1 MGIPRNPYAVLNVAP
16 DAEPVVI
23 EAAYRALMKKY
34 HPDQG
39 SSANGASAAEINA
52 AFAMLRDPGKRAEHD
67 HHEQTR
73 SQAIQLARFQAA
85 LPPPAAH
92 SSNFFGWGGWFVALV
107 LAGALGLIAS
117 RGGREAPLPRLEAAR
132 TNRLPEPELRTEP
145 ELPPV
150 SPEELARIRADA
162 YAAPDRSDPNPP
174 VPIVPIVPPEKS
186 PRPTHSRSALHD
198 PLAPPPV
205 APDKG
210 FVERHGGIY

>member
-1 MGIPRNPYAVLNVAP
+1 MGSPRNPYAVLNVTL

-39 SSANGASAAEINA
+39 AGANGASAAEINA
-52 AFAMLRDPGKRAEHD
+52 AFETLRDPQKRADYD

-85 LPPPAAH
+85 LPRPAPR
-92 SSNFFGWGGWFVALV
+92 SSRYFGWAGWFVALV

-117 RGGREAPLPRLEAAR
+117 RGDREPLPRLEAAKGA
-132 TNRLPEPELRTEP
+132 TPPEPELRTEP
-145 ELPPV
+145 ALQPV
-150 SPEELARIRADA
+150 PPEELARIRADA
-162 YAAPDRSDPNPP
+162 YAVPDRPDPGPQVPLIPLIPP
-174 VPIVPIVPPEKS
+174 GKGQ
-186 PRPTHSRSALHD
+186 RPAHPRSALHD

-205 APDKG
+205 APDKE